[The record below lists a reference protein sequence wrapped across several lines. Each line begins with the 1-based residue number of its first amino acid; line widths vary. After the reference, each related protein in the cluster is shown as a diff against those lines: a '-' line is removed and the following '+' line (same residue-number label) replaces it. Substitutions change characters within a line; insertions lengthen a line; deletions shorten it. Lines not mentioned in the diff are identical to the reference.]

1 MTSDGSNTIFSNIKT
16 SKGLKHHFFEHGT
29 DSNMF
34 IWKQLNFEQA
44 LNIYYTYDLEN
55 LPYIESILIFFK
67 LWNEIN
73 KILEILI

>member
-1 MTSDGSNTIFSNIKT
+1 
-16 SKGLKHHFFEHGT
+16 
-29 DSNMF
+29 MF

-55 LPYIESILIFFK
+55 LPYIESILIFFQ

-73 KILEILI
+73 QILEILI